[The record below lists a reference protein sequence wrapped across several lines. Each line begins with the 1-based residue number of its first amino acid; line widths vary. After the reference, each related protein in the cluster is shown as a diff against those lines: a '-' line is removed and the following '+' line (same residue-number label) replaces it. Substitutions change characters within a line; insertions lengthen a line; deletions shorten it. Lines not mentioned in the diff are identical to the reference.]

1 MKKIVT
7 AALAAGSLW
16 CGILGYGNYK
26 TSMEHLRQNANF
38 RESERIECIQD
49 TVESAESDLTYHHAY
64 TTHHRAGKVSRSVH
78 HPARYPNT
86 MRAHTNIT
94 NALQAQSH
102 DASVDGLLTEV
113 DYRIPRSEKLQEW
126 NGKKVDNTTF
136 AAERGMLSSA
146 EDRLAQTRAHLRSL
160 VPEHLYSART
170 NAIWVLVAAGLLG
183 AGAVGFGVSAYNDSS
198 YGGYRY

>member
-26 TSMEHLRQNANF
+26 TSMEHLRQNADF

-49 TVESAESDLTYHHAY
+49 TVESAESDLTYRGAY
-64 TTHHRAGKVSRSVH
+64 TTWHKVGKSSHPVH

-86 MRAHTNIT
+86 VRAHANIA
-94 NALQAQSH
+94 NALQAQTL
-102 DASVDGLLTEV
+102 DAQVDGLLTEV

-126 NGKKVDNTTF
+126 NGKKVNNDTF
-136 AAERGMLSSA
+136 AAERGMLSNA
-146 EDRLAQTRAHLRSL
+146 ETRLADTRASLRSR
-160 VPEHLYSART
+160 VPEHLYQERT

-183 AGAVGFGVSAYNDSS
+183 AGAVGFGISAYNESS